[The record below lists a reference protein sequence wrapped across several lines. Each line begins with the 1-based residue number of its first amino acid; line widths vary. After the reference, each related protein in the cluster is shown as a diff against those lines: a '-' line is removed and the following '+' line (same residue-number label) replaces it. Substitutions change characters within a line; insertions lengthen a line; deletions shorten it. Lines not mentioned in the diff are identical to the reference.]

1 MAENDEREPD
11 IPAVFYDS
19 GDEGSFNGFELR
31 RSNNDSD
38 SDVDLEGLEDDSGGP
53 APGEFVDDDLCDL
66 IVEETNRNARQTLSN
81 SSELCRSYVPT
92 VKLSLNVYSHFYLAV
107 KPAHKLNSLSSNQ
120 TVLQGN
126 DATFNCLTEAFPTAT
141 TYRWFKDGNRITNSA
156 NFEIFDAGGVEES
169 RLTIKKAQK
178 GTAGQYSCDGTN
190 GVGTGERKT
199 AFLLVNYKPRLV
211 TVTPDPADVELGQSI
226 TLTCEAD
233 GFPKPSYSWK
243 FNGAAIGDRRNTLQL
258 ASAQVLNTGNYTC
271 MARNSFG
278 SAEETRM

>member
-53 APGEFVDDDLCDL
+53 APG
-66 IVEETNRNARQTLSN
+66 
-81 SSELCRSYVPT
+81 
-92 VKLSLNVYSHFYLAV
+92 V

-278 SAEETRM
+278 SAEETRMVNVKFKFTSIMNS